1 MIRRLEVIMDKVN
14 LRDKLARFATH
25 WDPKIIG
32 ELNGQHV
39 KLVKFEGEFV
49 WHRHE
54 REDELFLVLHG
65 RFDMQFRDR
74 VVSLDEGELIIV
86 PRGIEHRPVAK
97 REVHVLLFEPASTLN
112 TGNVVTEQTVAR
124 PQRI

>member
-1 MIRRLEVIMDKVN
+1 
-14 LRDKLARFATH
+14 
-25 WDPKIIG
+25 
-32 ELNGQHV
+32 
-39 KLVKFEGEFV
+39 VKFEGEFV

-54 REDELFLVLHG
+54 LEDELFLVLHG

-86 PRGIEHRPVAK
+86 PRGVEHRPVATS
-97 REVHVLLFEPASTLN
+97 EVHVLLFEPASTLN
-112 TGNVVTEQTVAR
+112 TGNVVTDRTVAR